1 MLIAGT
7 VRIIELA
14 SSKSLNYLFNDYIH
28 NIKDIV

>member
-1 MLIAGT
+1 MLIART

-14 SSKSLNYLFNDYIH
+14 SSSINYLFNDYIH